1 MARDVGKIL
10 ADDLATSGMA
20 AAPRTDDGG
29 RGRVELIPPKRW
41 ALILERLKREGAA
54 GIQELADAVGASAS
68 TIRRDLEHLE
78 RQGALERTHGG
89 ATLQRT
95 ELATFE
101 PDLAIAAQFARSE
114 KEAIGAMMASELRR
128 GQSVI
133 FDASTT
139 VLEVARAIAARPI
152 PLTAVTNSLAIAQTL
167 AGVSEVHLVVPG
179 GTVRSGS
186 LTLVGRPGEDFL
198 RTIHADIAILG
209 THAITGGVL
218 TETSLEVAA
227 MKRAMIAAARRVVV
241 LADSSKF
248 TTPSFCTICN
258 VSEIHEIITDERID
272 PAHLANLRTFDVAVR
287 LVPLTRPGSSLV
299 QA

>member
-1 MARDVGKIL
+1 MTGEIRAAEEPASF
-10 ADDLATSGMA
+10 ADEAV
-20 AAPRTDDGG
+20 
-29 RGRVELIPPKRW
+29 RGRVELIPAKRR

-54 GIQELADAVGASAS
+54 AIQELAEIVGASAS
-68 TIRRDLEHLE
+68 TIRRDLEYLE
-78 RQGALERTHGG
+78 KQGALERTHGG
-89 ATLQRT
+89 AMLQNAER
-95 ELATFE
+95 ATFE

-114 KEAIGAMMASELRR
+114 KEAIGAAVAADLRP

-152 PLTAVTNSLAIAQTL
+152 SLTAVTNSLAIAQTL
-167 AGVSEVHLVVPG
+167 AGVAGIHLVVPG
-179 GTVRSGS
+179 GTIRPGS

-198 RTIHADIAILG
+198 GTIHPDLALLG
-209 THAITGGVL
+209 THAITDGLL

-248 TTPSFCTICN
+248 AAASFCTICA
-258 VSEIHEIITDERID
+258 VSQIHEVVTDDRID
-272 PAHLANLRTFDVAVR
+272 PAHLSSLRDLDVAVR
-287 LVPLTRPGSSLV
+287 LVPVLDLRSSL
-299 QA
+299 ARA